1 MPTYGKP
8 LSVETSIPYKGK
20 WRLVAVRAMY
30 VKGEEL
36 ELQYVTLLA
45 TGGDIK
51 AELTTDQRTIIMKEL
66 GAAAK
71 RDSDVFRPWEN
82 KRRG

>member
-30 VKGEEL
+30 VTGEEL
-36 ELQYVTLLA
+36 ELQFVTLLA
-45 TGGDIK
+45 TGGEIK
-51 AELTTDQRTIIMKEL
+51 AELTNDQRTIIMKEL
-66 GAAAK
+66 SAAAK
-71 RDSDVFRPWEN
+71 RDGGIL
-82 KRRG
+82 RRWGS